1 MSFRKVLA
9 VVFLGLGLGAAA
21 HAQLGVYGEYGVQ
34 QYGGVQCLATAP
46 ITCSNGAP
54 GVSASGSK
62 STGSISPTGGLGGVY
77 YDFKT
82 YGPVRLGVD
91 FRAGNNHANKSASG
105 SGGGDALTTGNFFLG
120 GVRGSFHTRYS
131 WLKPYAQV
139 SVGYA
144 RSNLTEPSCA
154 TSSGGILLCGG
165 AVTNPNPRYDDNFL
179 QIEGFVG
186 ADIKIFPVMDFR
198 AIELGYGNMN
208 RLGSGSSFD
217 EASSVSVKSLGAGV
231 VFHLP

>member
-9 VVFLGLGLGAAA
+9 VVFLGLGISVAS

-34 QYGGVQCLATAP
+34 QYGGVQCLTTAP
-46 ITCSNGAP
+46 ITCSNGTA
-54 GVSASGSK
+54 GVSTTGSK
-62 STGSISPTGGLGGVY
+62 ATGSVSPTGGLGGIY

-82 YGPVRLGVD
+82 FGPVRLGVD

-105 SGGGDALTTGNFFLG
+105 SGGGDAITSGSFFLG

-131 WLKPYAQV
+131 WLKPYAQI
-139 SVGYA
+139 SAGYA
-144 RSNLTEPSCA
+144 RSNVTEPSCA
-154 TSSGGILLCGG
+154 TSGGNVLLCGG
-165 AVTNPNPRYDDNFL
+165 SFTGSAPRYYDDFL
-179 QIEGFVG
+179 QYQGYVG

-198 AIELGYGNMN
+198 AVELGIGNMN
-208 RLGSGSSFD
+208 RLGNGSSVD
-217 EASSVSVKSLGAGV
+217 GSSSVSVRSLGSGV

>member
-217 EASSVSVKSLGAGV
+217 GASSVSVKSLGAGV